1 MMDVATLVDALGG
14 GVAGEAE
21 VVVRLV
27 LMAADHVTGE
37 PTHVSS
43 FVKKVAM
50 TPTLVGRDAQIA
62 VDILGERHLL
72 TPSAVVWDETH
83 RVYILEVVW
92 VVDDH
97 APFAE
102 PADAGTAWPVM

>member
-1 MMDVATLVDALGG
+1 MDVAAVLDALGG
-14 GVAGEAE
+14 ESSGDAA

-27 LMAADHVTGE
+27 LMAADRVTGE
-37 PTHVSS
+37 QTFVSS
-43 FVKKVAM
+43 FVKRMSMRPASIGSDM
-50 TPTLVGRDAQIA
+50 TIA
-62 VDILGERHLL
+62 LDLAGERRVF

-97 APFAE
+97 GPCAE